1 MTSQI
6 MLTGPDGQLLEEEE
20 KEEDGRRAISN
31 DVLSLAGLTI
41 SLLMEGVWCLCLER
55 DTLPP
60 LMTEEVK
67 GLNTYSLQ
75 PVQCIPAGLSTAA
88 NCS

>member
-1 MTSQI
+1 MTSKV
-6 MLTGPDGQLLEEEE
+6 MLTGPDGQLTEEEE
-20 KEEDGRRAISN
+20 EEDGRRAISN
-31 DVLSLAGLTI
+31 GVLSLAGLTI

-60 LMTEEVK
+60 LMTGEVK
-67 GLNTYSLQ
+67 GLNTYV
-75 PVQCIPAGLSTAA
+75 PPIQCNALPAGLSTAA